1 MKTIP
6 LLLSAALLCA
16 QTPPAAQ
23 SWIEK
28 SNRYTNLLLDID
40 KKYSPEEASSEGLA
54 EYDTRIAVPT
64 LANVMAE
71 RKETEAVLAT
81 LQAAAKTE
89 TDKNVSEDLSIL
101 ITSTAQSLR
110 TQDYARENLVPLLNP
125 SRFVY
130 GGIRSLLDPQ
140 TAAAR
145 RPAAVQRLKEYA
157 GQAAGFRAIT
167 QILQER
173 ELEAMAR
180 PNMVYPSRQR
190 LETELARNAIIVAG
204 IGDLFQKYNLNGW
217 QDSFAT
223 LQSKLLAY
231 DAWVKANIL
240 PKARPDYREP
250 PREYELALQGFGIDI
265 PPAQIQEM
273 AHTAFTDLQD
283 QMKPIAAR
291 IAADR
296 HLPSADYRAVMRAL
310 KKDQITGDA
319 ILPLYQGRL
328 KDVEQIIREHH
339 LVTLPERPCII
350 RLATAAETA
359 QSPAPHMQPPPFLH
373 NTGQRGSF
381 VLPLN
386 MPAANGEATEKYDD
400 FTFDAASWTLI
411 AHEARPGHELQFD
424 SMLEHGVSLARA
436 LFAFNSTNVE
446 GWGLYAESIV
456 LPYMPPEGQ
465 LVSLDYRLLRAA
477 RAFLD
482 PELQAGKITQAQATK
497 VLTDDVVA
505 SPAFARE
512 EVERY
517 TIQMPGQAN
526 SYFYGYTKL
535 IALRAETQRL
545 LGDKFNA
552 QRFHDFLLSQ
562 GLLPPDLMR
571 KAVLEEFVPQQQRS
585 S

>member
-1 MKTIP
+1 MKLTAFI
-6 LLLSAALLCA
+6 LSITLLSA
-16 QTPPAAQ
+16 QTPPA
-23 SWIEK
+23 WIEK
-28 SNRYTNLLLDID
+28 SNHYTNMLLDVD
-40 KKYSPEEASSEGLA
+40 KKYSPEGASSQGLA
-54 EYDTRIAVPT
+54 EYDTRISVPT

-81 LQAAAKTE
+81 LEAAGKTE
-89 TDKNVSEDLSIL
+89 TDKNVAEDLAIL
-101 ITSTAQSLR
+101 IKSTEQNLR
-110 TQDYARENLVPLLNP
+110 NDDYARENLVPLLNP
-125 SRFVY
+125 TRFVY
-130 GGIRSLLDPQ
+130 SGIRSLLDPQ
-140 TAAAR
+140 TADAR

-157 GQAAGFRAIT
+157 GQADGFRAIT

-173 ELEAMAR
+173 EEEAMAK

-204 IGDLFQKYNLNGW
+204 IGDLFKKYNLTGW
-217 QDSFAT
+217 QDSYST
-223 LQSKLLAY
+223 LQSKLAAY
-231 DAWVKANIL
+231 DAWVKATIL
-240 PKARPDYREP
+240 PKARTDFREP

-265 PPAQIQEM
+265 PPAQIAEM
-273 AHTAFTDLQD
+273 AHAAFTDLQD
-283 QMKPIAAR
+283 QMKPIAAK
-291 IAADR
+291 IAAQR
-296 HLPSADYRAVMRAL
+296 KLPSSDYRAVMRAL
-310 KKDQITGDA
+310 KQDQITGDA
-319 ILPLYQGRL
+319 IMPLYQGRL
-328 KDVEQIIREHH
+328 KDVEAIIREHH

-386 MPAANGEATEKYDD
+386 MPAANGQSTEKYDD

-446 GWGLYAESIV
+446 GWGLYSEAIV

-482 PELQAGKITQAQATK
+482 PELQAGKITPEQATK

-517 TIQMPGQAN
+517 TIQPGQAN

-571 KAVLEEFVPQQQRS
+571 KAVLQEFVPQQQQ
-585 S
+585 